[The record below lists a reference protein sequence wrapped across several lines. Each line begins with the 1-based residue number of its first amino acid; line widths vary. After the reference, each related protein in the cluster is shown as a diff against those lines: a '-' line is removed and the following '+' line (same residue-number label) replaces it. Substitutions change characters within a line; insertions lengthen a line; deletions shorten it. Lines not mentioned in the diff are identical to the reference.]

1 MTFLPLLQKP
11 SHLAL
16 LVLALFS
23 VALTAVN
30 SEEDASL
37 PARLLVEKQVLN
49 KYLVE
54 SKDILIHY
62 NIFNVGG
69 SPATSVQVTDAA
81 FSPAQFEVISGST
94 KFTIPR
100 IAPSANVTH
109 TVVVRPLE
117 GIRGRFN
124 FTAGEI
130 SYLSEG
136 AAEVQIGY
144 TSEPGEGYIVS
155 LKEFNK
161 LFSPHYYDWGAFLL
175 ISLSTVLFPYFL
187 WNSSKNKYEALSSK
201 KSK

>member
-1 MTFLPLLQKP
+1 MTFLLRQPA

-69 SPATSVQVTDAA
+69 
-81 FSPAQFEVISGST
+81 
-94 KFTIPR
+94 R
-100 IAPSANVTH
+100 
-109 TVVVRPLE
+109 
-117 GIRGRFN
+117 
-124 FTAGEI
+124 
-130 SYLSEG
+130 
-136 AAEVQIGY
+136 
-144 TSEPGEGYIVS
+144 
-155 LKEFNK
+155 
-161 LFSPHYYDWGAFLL
+161 
-175 ISLSTVLFPYFL
+175 
-187 WNSSKNKYEALSSK
+187 
-201 KSK
+201 